1 MAYTL
6 RNNFFQTTSLGYEEC
21 VIAQAWWKLCKWN
34 LRYSYKMVNGED
46 NKKFQMCPDNSKNW
60 RRTNF
65 RACSWL

>member
-1 MAYTL
+1 
-6 RNNFFQTTSLGYEEC
+6 
-21 VIAQAWWKLCKWN
+21 
-34 LRYSYKMVNGED
+34 MVNGED